1 MTERL
6 IACWWIS
13 LFWERNFS
21 DNWFVWLIKKDAL
34 ITELAL
40 IAIFGNV
47 GREKKR
53 HQKNINSHSNWQAN
67 SLEPKLWYQWMGW
80 VISQIGGLAILW
92 CLFICHFPSTGSGQ
106 VFVCEKRLI
115 GQWTVT
121 AEQNYR
127 KVLIYIDSTGFLSS
141 SSKYQHNI
149 VLNFRLKVIWSLF
162 VKVIQIDLPKYW
174 YF

>member
-6 IACWWIS
+6 IVCWWIS

-21 DNWFVWLIKKDAL
+21 DNWFVWLIKKDVL

-53 HQKNINSHSNWQAN
+53 HKININSHSNWQAN

-80 VISQIGGLAILW
+80 VIIQIGGLAILW
-92 CLFICHFPSTGSGQ
+92 CLFNICHFPSTGSGQ

-127 KVLIYIDSTGFLSS
+127 KVLIIDSTGFVSSS

-149 VLNFRLKVIWSLF
+149 VLNFH
-162 VKVIQIDLPKYW
+162 
-174 YF
+174 